1 MNKNNNTDI
10 ISNNRII
17 ILGSL
22 MVICLMV
29 IIARISYLQLFD
41 IEKSKADLS
50 KLSTKIVYSDP
61 MPRGKIYDRNYNVIV
76 DNIGIHVITYKKESG
91 MKTKDEISL
100 SYLLAENLNIDYSN
114 LSTRNLKDFWIVN
127 NDKLANKKITDKEYK
142 LYEERKL
149 SSKEIEK
156 LKLDRI
162 TKEELNKFSEFD
174 KEAAYIYY
182 LMHNGYYYDE
192 KVIKEEIT
200 DEEYLYIMQ
209 NKSRLKGINI
219 ITSWK
224 RVYPYGD
231 TLRQILGNVSTS
243 KQGVPIELKNAYL
256 SKGYSL
262 NDRVGLSYLEYQYE
276 DVLKGTK
283 NKHKIQNGKKTLIEE
298 GIKGND
304 LVLSVDINLQL
315 EVEKILEEELINA
328 MNDANTDYYNNA
340 SVIITDPNT
349 GNILAMASKQ
359 ITKSLSGYKITDYT
373 TNLLTNS
380 QTPGSIVKGASML
393 TGYSSGKLKI
403 GDVLYDK
410 CIKFKNTPEK
420 CSWKKSLGALNDI
433 KALEL
438 SSNSYQFQVALK
450 IAGINYYHNM
460 PIKVNSDA
468 INTYRSVFES
478 LGLGVKSGIDLP
490 NETIGYK
497 GKEINAGLLL
507 NYAIGQ
513 YDTYSILQLSSYL
526 NTIINNGD
534 RLKLNLVKEI
544 RYPSNDNSLGKIK
557 ETYEKQVLNKVNIDE
572 KYFNRVKEGF
582 ISVMKGSLGKGYMG
596 SIVNP
601 AGKTG
606 TAETFLD
613 TNNDKK
619 VDKETYSKSFIG
631 YAPYDNPKMSIVVLS
646 PHVSFKNDNN
656 TYTSSVNKKIT
667 SRICN
672 IFFEIYK

>member
-76 DNIGIHVITYKKESG
+76 DNIGIHVITYKKENG

-450 IAGINYYHNM
+450 IAGVNYYHNM

-557 ETYEKQVLNKVNIDE
+557 EIYEKQLLNKVNIDE

-596 SIVNP
+596 SIINP